1 MTISASMDTVVR
13 LPRLRYLR
21 ERAALTQAE
30 LAEKA
35 GVSRAT
41 VMAIELGTTD
51 PVPRTIR
58 ALATAL
64 EVRPSDMMDSAEGT

>member
-1 MTISASMDTVVR
+1 MATWDTMACVVR
-13 LPRLRYLR
+13 LPRLRYVR

-30 LAEKA
+30 LAEMA

-41 VMAIELGTTD
+41 VIAIEAGTTD

-58 ALATAL
+58 ALARAL
-64 EVRPSDMMDSAEGT
+64 KVQPSDLMEPEPRD